1 MRGGTGCRA
10 WPPCAHRS
18 LGKTGTRTV
27 LASTLPAFFRPLQHG
42 LPRLGA
48 HRGWRGGVPC
58 EVVRKRSRTRTVGGR
73 SAVRGHRPPL
83 PSLCAAR
90 AACRACPLRRNT
102 TAWPSYEVEKLTQ
115 TPCSCTSPH
124 PAERGTSMTLPETG
138 STRWKT
144 ASTALE
150 TPGLRRVGRAASERH
165 GPRSWSP
172 LGYATRSAPAR
183 SRTGSLN
190 ESSPYNA

>member
-124 PAERGTSMTLPETG
+124 PAERGTSMTLPDWFHEMEDSLYG
-138 STRWKT
+138 PGDAR
-144 ASTALE
+144 LE
-150 TPGLRRVGRAASERH
+150 ACREGSERH